1 MTPKQKHEKLEC
13 LESELRRVRERFG
26 DIIEADTML
35 HDAWTEAWLG
45 VVCAVARAADAALAA
60 GEPVVMAEAVAAPV
74 PEPPEP
80 VILIWGAVERHAA
93 GFEAAHT
100 VTREGVPA

>member
-35 HDAWTEAWLG
+35 HDGWVECWLA
-45 VVCAVARAADAALAA
+45 VSCATTRAADEALAA
-60 GEPVVMAEAVAAPV
+60 PEPVCAPIRAAAPE
-74 PEPPEP
+74 PEPP
-80 VILIWGAVERHAA
+80 VMLVWDTVERHAA
-93 GFEAAHT
+93 GFDAVHT
-100 VTREGVPA
+100 VREGVAV